1 MSDYLSP
8 LLVVMQN
15 EVDAFWAFVAL
26 MERVH
31 GNFEMDQVVMKKQL
45 MDLRDLL
52 MVVNPKLA
60 NYLGTCLIGFL
71 VILIERK

>member
-26 MERVH
+26 MERVVSWSDF
-31 GNFEMDQVVMKKQL
+31 NYC
-45 MDLRDLL
+45 LL
-52 MVVNPKLA
+52 YAKHLDVRKRKGI
-60 NYLGTCLIGFL
+60 LGY
-71 VILIERK
+71 R